1 MILGDCSHLASV
13 SENSILNISK
23 ATQVSKA
30 AGIDIL
36 FGRFLKDVAKV
47 LSKPISDLCNLYFDL
62 PLISKVMEKV
72 IHNQIGTFPNSKNL
86 LCTYQSGFRKQ
97 NSTDFCLSY
106 LNGKILKGFD
116 KGLMTGMILI
126 DLQKAFDTIYH
137 DVLLQKLYAIGFSK
151 HIVNWFKS
159 FLSNRSF
166 LVNLGNNFSQPPCV
180 SCGVLQGSILGP
192 LFAFNL

>member
-47 LSKPISDLCNLYFDL
+47 LSKPIRDLCNLYFDL

>member
-126 DLQKAFDTIYH
+126 DLQKALTQFTMTCYCKNYT
-137 DVLLQKLYAIGFSK
+137 LLVSRNILLIGLSLFS
-151 HIVNWFKS
+151 
-159 FLSNRSF
+159 
-166 LVNLGNNFSQPPCV
+166 PTD
-180 SCGVLQGSILGP
+180 
-192 LFAFNL
+192 LFWLI